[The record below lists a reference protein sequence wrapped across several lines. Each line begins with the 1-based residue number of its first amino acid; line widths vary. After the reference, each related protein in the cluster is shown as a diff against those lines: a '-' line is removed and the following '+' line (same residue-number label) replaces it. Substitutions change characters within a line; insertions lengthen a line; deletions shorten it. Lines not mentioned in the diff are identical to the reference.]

1 MANRRIA
8 KKRRTEAEKFVQGS
22 CGENGVLQAAEQTE
36 VSKEINLYIQYQGM
50 ELVIREIEEKIQ
62 NEWTA
67 QGKEAADLQ
76 KMDVYIK
83 PEEKKAYYVINEQDN
98 GCIQL

>member
-1 MANRRIA
+1 M
-8 KKRRTEAEKFVQGS
+8 
-22 CGENGVLQAAEQTE
+22 QAAEQTE

-62 NEWTA
+62 KEWTA

-98 GCIQL
+98 ACIQL